1 MEMRE
6 EGERERERERE
17 ENKAKQTKRGYSW
30 ERGDNRASRVAAQ
43 AGEQSRFSVWLVGA
57 IITTTHITRKKAG

>member
-6 EGERERERERE
+6 EGERERE